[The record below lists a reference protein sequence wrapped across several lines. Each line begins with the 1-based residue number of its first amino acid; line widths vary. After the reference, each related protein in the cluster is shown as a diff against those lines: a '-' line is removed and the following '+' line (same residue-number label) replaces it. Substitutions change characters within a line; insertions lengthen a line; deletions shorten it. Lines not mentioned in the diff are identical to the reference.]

1 MRTLLE
7 LSVIRKSFGRAV
19 ILDGVSLTVAEG
31 QKIALIGRNGAGK
44 STLLRVLLDQEEADS
59 GVVRRFPAL
68 RIGSVAQHETM
79 PDDASGM
86 EYLSRKSSR
95 ATWACAKMAV
105 QFGLRRSHLDMAA
118 SALSGGYQMRL
129 KLVAM
134 LLEDP
139 NLLILDEPVNYLDLP
154 TLLLLERFLKTY
166 KGAFIVT
173 SHDREFLD
181 AVADRTAEI
190 ERGHL
195 MMQLGRPSEFLAR
208 KAEVRAFTLK
218 TNKKIQRERE
228 HIQAFV
234 DRFRYKA
241 SKAKQ
246 VQSKIKTISRMI
258 DIDIESLLPSAS
270 IRIPMPHVPPG
281 SAARIEDLS
290 AGYDG
295 RAILMDVSFDLVRG
309 EHVAILGGNGMG
321 KTTLLKTLAGQLEAV
336 AGKCRWWHKADIGYY
351 AQHVERSLKPEDTVM
366 RHLVGHAAPGTS
378 NEEVLK
384 MAGDF
389 LFKDDDLDK
398 LTGVLSGGERARLCL
413 AGLLLA
419 RHNVLLLDEPTNHLD
434 AETSE
439 ALATSLSAWPGTV
452 VFVSHSQSFIHKVG
466 ERIFEVRDG
475 RARQYPGTY
484 RDYLADLSASMEDD
498 VTLAEEDSRETD
510 TSGSEAKREARIMAK
525 ELKRRQ
531 QKIEASMKVLD
542 QERGE
547 ILKFYFENP
556 TEYAPDKRARLMKL
570 DENMAELEKEWLRI
584 EEDTSQAS

>member
-7 LSVIRKSFGRAV
+7 LSGIRKSYGRDV
-19 ILDGVSLTVAEG
+19 ILDGVSLTVSEG

-44 STLLRVLLDQEEADS
+44 STLLRILLGQEEAEA
-59 GVVRRFPAL
+59 GEVRRFPTL
-68 RIGSVAQHETM
+68 RIGAVAQHETM
-79 PDDASGM
+79 PADASGM
-86 EYLSRKSSR
+86 AYLGRKSGR
-95 ATWACAKMAV
+95 APWACAKMAA
-105 QFGLRRSHLDMAA
+105 QFGLRRSHLETPA
-118 SALSGGYQMRL
+118 SSLSGGFQMRL

-134 LLEDP
+134 LLEEP

-190 ERGHL
+190 EH
-195 MMQLGRPSEFLAR
+195 GRLDNAPIAPSAYLAR
-208 KAEVRAFTLK
+208 KAEARAFTLK

-246 VQSKIKTISRMI
+246 VQSKIKQISKMI
-258 DIDIESLLPSAS
+258 DIDIESLLPTAS
-270 IRIPMPHVPPG
+270 IRIPMPHTPPG
-281 SAARIEDLS
+281 SAARVEELS

-295 RAILMDVSFDLVRG
+295 RAVLKDVSFDLVRG

-321 KTTLLKTLAGQLEAV
+321 KTTLLKTLAGVLPPV
-336 AGKCRWWHKADIGYY
+336 AGKLRWWHKADIGYY
-351 AQHVERSLKPEDTVM
+351 AQHVEQSLKPEDTVIK
-366 RHLVGHAAPGTS
+366 HLARSAAPGTS
-378 NEEVLK
+378 NEDVLK

-389 LFKDDDLDK
+389 LFKEDDLEK

-413 AGLLLA
+413 GGLLLA

-439 ALATSLSAWPGTV
+439 ALAASLDAWPGTL
-452 VFVSHSQSFIHKVG
+452 VFVSHSQAFIHRVG
-466 ERIFEVRDG
+466 RRIFEVRDG
-475 RARQYPGTY
+475 RARQYPGAY
-484 RDYLADLSASMEDD
+484 RDYLSDLAAAVEDD
-498 VTLAEEDSRETD
+498 VTTAEEDAGTGDAEAAD
-510 TSGSEAKREARIMAK
+510 AKREARLAAK
-525 ELKRRQ
+525 ERRRRQ
-531 QKIEASMKVLD
+531 QKLEEKIKALD
-542 QERGE
+542 RERGE
-547 ILKFYFENP
+547 ILNFYFENP
-556 TEYAPDKRARLMKL
+556 TDYAPDKRTRLGEL
-570 DENMAELEKEWLRI
+570 DEQVAALEKEWLRI
-584 EEDTSQAS
+584 EEENA

>member
-7 LSVIRKSFGRAV
+7 LSAIRKSFGRAV

-31 QKIALIGRNGAGK
+31 QKIALVGRNGAGK
-44 STLLRVLLDQEEADS
+44 STLLKILLGQEEADT
-59 GVVRRFPAL
+59 GEVRRFPTL
-68 RIGSVAQHETM
+68 RLGAVAQHETM
-79 PDDASGM
+79 PEGASGM
-86 EYLSRKSSR
+86 DYLTRKSGR
-95 ATWACAKMAV
+95 ASWACAKMAA
-105 QFGLRRSHLDMAA
+105 QFGVRRSHLEMPAA
-118 SALSGGYQMRL
+118 SLSGGFQMRL

-190 ERGHL
+190 ERGRL
-195 MMQLGRPSEFLAR
+195 VSQSGTPSAYLAR
-208 KAEVRAFTLK
+208 KAEARAFTLK
-218 TNKKIQRERE
+218 TNKKISRERE
-228 HIQAFV
+228 HVQAFV

-246 VQSKIKTISRMI
+246 VQSKLKKISKMI
-258 DIDIESLLPSAS
+258 DIDIESLLPTAS

-281 SAARIEDLS
+281 TAVRAEELA

-295 RAILMDVSFDLVRG
+295 RAVLTAVSFDLLRG
-309 EHVAILGGNGMG
+309 DHVAILGGNGMG
-321 KTTLLKTLAGQLEAV
+321 KTTLLKTLAGAMPPV
-336 AGKCRWWHKADIGYY
+336 DGKCKWWHKADIGYY
-351 AQHVERSLKPEDTVM
+351 AQHVEQSLKPEDTVM
-366 RHLVGHAAPGTS
+366 KHLTRSASPETPT
-378 NEEVLK
+378 EDLLK

-389 LFKDDDLDK
+389 LFKDDDLEK

-439 ALATSLSAWPGTV
+439 SLAAALSEWPGTV
-452 VFVSHSQSFIHKVG
+452 IFVSHSQSFIHRVG
-466 ERIFEVRDG
+466 RRIFEVRDG

-484 RDYLADLSASMEDD
+484 HDYLTDLAASVEED
-498 VTLAEEDSRETD
+498 VTLAEEDAPETSTGD
-510 TSGSEAKREARIMAK
+510 EDAKRETRLAAK
-525 ELKRRQ
+525 ERRRRQ
-531 QKIEASMKVLD
+531 QKIEEKIKLLD
-542 QERGE
+542 VERGE

-556 TEYAPDKRARLMKL
+556 TDYAPDKRTRLTEL
-570 DENMAELEKEWLRI
+570 DEQLAALEKEWFRLQ
-584 EEDTSQAS
+584 EELGGS